1 MRKNYILLG
10 GFIFLIA
17 LSIYLSFSRLNT
29 YELKSNSLIYDCEQN
44 KNVFDL
50 LLQKATSVKYES
62 TSFGKMVTAINN
74 SSQGNGKYW
83 LYSIDNKEA
92 AVGAE
97 SYKCQ
102 GKEKIKWELK

>member
-17 LSIYLSFSRLNT
+17 VSIYLSLGRLNS
-29 YELKSNSLIYDCEQN
+29 YELKSNSLIYDCEEN

-62 TSFGKMVTAINN
+62 TSLGKIVTAINSN
-74 SSQGNGKYW
+74 SQGNGKHW
-83 LYSIDNKEA
+83 LYTINDKEA
-92 AVGAE
+92 TIGAE